1 MDRDERTNV
10 LLFVSVSEV
19 DEVLE
24 EYFLSGLK
32 KKIKRVDLIVKPH
45 QVFDYE
51 LSCSVSNNLKNITNI

>member
-32 KKIKRVDLIVKPH
+32 RKIKRIDLIVQPH
-45 QVFDYE
+45 KVLDVDPMESQ
-51 LSCSVSNNLKNITNI
+51 